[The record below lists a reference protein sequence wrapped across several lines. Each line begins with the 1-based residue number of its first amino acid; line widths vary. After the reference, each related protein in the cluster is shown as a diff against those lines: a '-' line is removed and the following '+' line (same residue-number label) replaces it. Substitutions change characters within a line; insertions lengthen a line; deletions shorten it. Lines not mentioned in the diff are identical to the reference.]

1 MPYWRNGAS
10 RTSLWPSEGAASGSW
25 ASPLGPRKTWIW
37 SLALRAV
44 ATVRAEPLPSELVE
58 ARNDVGRALGLGDN
72 WLNAGPTDLLDFG
85 LPAGFEER
93 VETRRYG
100 GLVLNIAGRRDQI
113 SFKLYATVDQGLRS
127 KHAEDLRQLE
137 PTRDQLLESARWTRT
152 HDPSEGFRQVLV
164 ETLRAFGVE
173 GADADI

>member
-1 MPYWRNGAS
+1 MEMDR
-10 RTSLWPSEGAASGSW
+10 
-25 ASPLGPRKTWIW
+25 
-37 SLALRAV
+37 
-44 ATVRAEPLPSELVE
+44 PLPSELVE